1 MDIKGMKLH
10 KANLIIINLMEKN
23 KLRNTVWH
31 ECGHKTGHFI
41 GPYLAIWLNMV
52 KLWTSDL
59 IQQDYELK
67 VLKEYSGMPYYVCKK

>member
-1 MDIKGMKLH
+1 MIIGKKNNYYGYKRYEMH

-41 GPYLAIWLNMV
+41 GPFVAI
-52 KLWTSDL
+52 
-59 IQQDYELK
+59 
-67 VLKEYSGMPYYVCKK
+67 

>member
-1 MDIKGMKLH
+1 MDIKVMKLH
-10 KANLIIINLMEKN
+10 EANLTINNLMKKN

-41 GPYLAIWLNMV
+41 GPFLVIWSNMV
-52 KLWTSDL
+52 KLWTTDL

-67 VLKEYSGMPYYVCKK
+67 VLKEYSGMPYYVFKE